1 MGNICDDGVNFPYNY
16 RWADGRLKMPKTST
30 AKRCSQEF
38 SKTFKITVFINISW
52 KIHAVIFTSAS
63 FQEVILLL
71 QSNDAIDLF
80 LANFLLIENT
90 HWKHFP

>member
-1 MGNICDDGVNFPYNY
+1 MGNICDGVNFQYNY
-16 RWADGRLKMPKTST
+16 RWADGRLKMSKTST
-30 AKRCSQEF
+30 AKRYSQEF
-38 SKTFKITVFINISW
+38 SKTFKTTVFVNISW

-63 FQEVILLL
+63 FHEVILLL

-90 HWKHFP
+90 HRKHFP